1 MDSFSVN
8 KNKYGFVAAIIF
20 VILISQY
27 KTFHFLIHA
36 PLGRLILILL
46 FLSITSSS
54 VLLGI
59 IAVVIVTIMIHQND
73 NTYAEGF
80 VGGNNTLL
88 SSSSMAM
95 PDVITG
101 GKGQGREGFNIIET
115 ESVLQKGKNS
125 KQFTNV
131 NFTAS
136 SAEDVAPLDILGS
149 TPAVFKST
157 DEM

>member
-20 VILISQY
+20 VILISQC
-27 KTFHFLIHA
+27 KTFRFLIHT
-36 PLGRLILILL
+36 PLGRLILIIL

-59 IAVVIVTIMIHQND
+59 IAVIIVTIMIHQND
-73 NTYAEGF
+73 NLYAEGF
-80 VGGNNTLL
+80 VGGDVLLNTT
-88 SSSSMAM
+88 AM
-95 PDVITG
+95 NPPVMMNTG
-101 GKGQGREGFNIIET
+101 GRGKALEGFNIVET

-136 SAEDVAPLDILGS
+136 SAEDVAPTDSLAS
-149 TPAVFKST
+149 SPALFKPT